1 VDRDKQRALRL
12 LMVVQLA
19 RRFRGGLVS
28 PILALFIRG
37 QGLTLSQIGLL
48 GMAGMLGWLIF
59 EPLAGVV
66 ADRVRKKYL
75 VIFAFIGSTFIY
87 LAYPFAQG
95 FWHFAFLAFGMSSVM
110 SAYAVSVKALTVEL
124 LPTSDRG
131 KAYGRFIS
139 AISLGSIVSPIIGGY
154 VSEVFGKSLLFYIS
168 AGVGLVGLVAVVLMR
183 YDDRGG
189 TNSME
194 SEKTAKGEFLLNGS
208 LPGISLIRALFIFN
222 QVFRQHTLP
231 IFLNENP
238 RYAMSE
244 GQIGFYF
251 GIVQL
256 SSALSQAFLGDLNDR
271 IGSRRLIASSLLV
284 SGLSYGAILG
294 VSGVPA
300 LLAIGALQGVAF
312 AASEVSMIV
321 YLMDV
326 MPPGRTG
333 MVMGLYSESE
343 NVGGMLAAPSLG
355 WIYDYSG
362 PGYSM
367 LSVAG
372 VLVLDSLLSA
382 VFIKENRKSDQGIT
396 NAASGPGKSGKVEPG

>member
-1 VDRDKQRALRL
+1 
-12 LMVVQLA
+12 MVVQLA
-19 RRFRGGLVS
+19 QRFRGGIVS
-28 PILALFIRG
+28 PILALFLRG
-37 QGLTLSQIGLL
+37 QGFTLSQIGLL
-48 GMAGMLGWLIF
+48 GTAGMLGWLIF

-66 ADRVRKKYL
+66 ADRIRKKYM
-75 VIFAFIGSTFIY
+75 VAFAFLGSTFIY

-124 LPTSDRG
+124 LPKLGRG
-131 KAYGRFIS
+131 KAYGRFVS
-139 AISLGSIVSPIIGGY
+139 AISLGSIVSPIVGGY
-154 VSEVFGKSLLFYIS
+154 VSEAFGESLPFYIS
-168 AGVGLVGLVAVVLMR
+168 AGVGLIGLAAVVMMR

-189 TNSME
+189 VEKSVE
-194 SEKTAKGEFLLNGS
+194 SREAAEGESLFNGS
-208 LPGISLIRALFIFN
+208 LRGIFLVRALSIFN

-251 GIVQL
+251 GMVQL

-271 IGSRRLIASSLLV
+271 IGSRGLIASSLFM

-300 LLAIGALQGVAF
+300 LLAIGAVQGVFF
-312 AASEVSMIV
+312 AASEVSMMV
-321 YLMDV
+321 CLMDV

-333 MVMGLYSESE
+333 MVMGFYSEAE

-355 WIYDYSG
+355 LIYDSSG

-372 VLVLDSLLSA
+372 VLILDSLLS
-382 VFIKENRKSDQGIT
+382 VFFIKEKKDRDQGIT
-396 NAASGPGKSGKVEPG
+396 NETSGPRKSGKAEPG

>member
-1 VDRDKQRALRL
+1 
-12 LMVVQLA
+12 MVVQLA
-19 RRFRGGLVS
+19 QRFRGGIVS

-48 GMAGMLGWLIF
+48 GTAGMLGWLIF

-66 ADRVRKKYL
+66 ADRIRKKYM
-75 VIFAFIGSTFIY
+75 VVFAFIGSTFIY

-124 LPTSDRG
+124 LPKVDRG
-131 KAYGRFIS
+131 KAYGRFVS
-139 AISLGSIVSPIIGGY
+139 AISLGGIVSPIVGGY
-154 VSEVFGKSLLFYIS
+154 VSEAFGESLPFYIS
-168 AGVGLVGLVAVVLMR
+168 AGVGLIGLAAVVMMR

-189 TNSME
+189 VEKSVE
-194 SEKTAKGEFLLNGS
+194 SREAAEGESLFNGS
-208 LPGISLIRALFIFN
+208 LRGIFLVRALFIFN

-238 RYAMSE
+238 RYSMSE

-251 GIVQL
+251 GMVQL

-271 IGSRRLIASSLLV
+271 IGSRGLIASSLLM

-300 LLAIGALQGVAF
+300 LLAIGAVQGVFF
-312 AASEVSMIV
+312 AASEVSMMV

-326 MPPGRTG
+326 MPPWRTG
-333 MVMGLYSESE
+333 MVMGFYSEAE

-355 WIYDYSG
+355 LIYDSSG

-372 VLVLDSLLSA
+372 VLILDSLLS
-382 VFIKENRKSDQGIT
+382 VFFIKEKKDRDQGIT
-396 NAASGPGKSGKVEPG
+396 NETSGPRKSGKAEPG

>member
-1 VDRDKQRALRL
+1 
-12 LMVVQLA
+12 MVVQLA
-19 RRFRGGLVS
+19 QRFRGGIVS

-48 GMAGMLGWLIF
+48 GTAGMLGWLIF

-66 ADRVRKKYL
+66 ADRIRKKNM
-75 VIFAFIGSTFIY
+75 VIIAFIGSTFIY

-95 FWHFAFLAFGMSSVM
+95 FWHFALLAFGMSSVM
-110 SAYAVSVKALTVEL
+110 SAYAISVKALTAEL
-124 LPTSDRG
+124 LPKSERG
-131 KAYGRFIS
+131 KAYGKFVS
-139 AISLGSIVSPIIGGY
+139 AISLGSIVSPIVGGY
-154 VSEVFGKSLLFYIS
+154 VSEAFGETLPFYIS
-168 AGVGLVGLVAVVLMR
+168 AGVGLVGLAAVVFMR
-183 YDDRGG
+183 YDDRRGVER
-189 TNSME
+189 SVE
-194 SEKTAKGEFLLNGS
+194 SKEAAKGESLYSGS
-208 LPGISLIRALFIFN
+208 LLGIFLIRALFIFN
-222 QVFRQHTLP
+222 LVFRQHTLP

-251 GIVQL
+251 GMVRL

-271 IGSRRLIASSLLV
+271 IGSKGLIASSLLM

-300 LLAIGALQGVAF
+300 LLAIGAMQGVFF
-312 AASEVSMIV
+312 AASDVSMMV

-333 MVMGLYSESE
+333 MVMGLYSEAE

-355 WIYDYSG
+355 WIYDSSG

-372 VLVLDSLLSA
+372 VLVLDSLLS
-382 VFIKENRKSDQGIT
+382 VFFIKENKESDQGIT
-396 NAASGPGKSGKVEPG
+396 NAASNPMKSGKVEPG

>member
-1 VDRDKQRALRL
+1 
-12 LMVVQLA
+12 MVVQLA

-48 GMAGMLGWLIF
+48 GTAGMLGWLIF

-87 LAYPFAQG
+87 IAYPFAQG
-95 FWHFAFLAFGMSSVM
+95 FWHFAWLAFGLSSVM

-131 KAYGRFIS
+131 KAYGRFVS
-139 AISLGSIVSPIIGGY
+139 VISLGSIVSPIIGGY
-154 VSEVFGKSLLFYIS
+154 VSEVFGESLLFYLS
-168 AGVGLVGLVAVVLMR
+168 AGVGLIGLVAVVLMKD
-183 YDDRGG
+183 DDRGG
-189 TNSME
+189 MKSAE
-194 SEKTAKGEFLLNGS
+194 SKVAAEGEPLFKGG
-208 LPGISLIRALFIFN
+208 LPGIFLIRALFILN

-244 GQIGFYF
+244 GQIGLYF

-256 SSALSQAFLGDLNDR
+256 ASALSQAFLGDLNDR
-271 IGSRRLIASSLLV
+271 VGSRKVIASSLLI

-300 LLAIGALQGVAF
+300 LLVIGAIQGVVF
-312 AASEVSMIV
+312 AASDVSMMV

-343 NVGGMLAAPSLG
+343 NVGGMLAAPSIG
-355 WIYDYSG
+355 WIYDSSG

-372 VLVLDSLLSA
+372 VLVLDSLLS
-382 VFIKENRKSDQGIT
+382 VFFIKENRESDPGIT